1 MKGTQITDGIYRLG
15 VNLGDDMLFEGM
27 WPIPDG
33 ISINSYVVRGD
44 KIALIDLVEDVGTKP
59 AEYEQALASISL
71 KPQDIDF
78 LVINHMEPDH
88 TSWLPDFY
96 RKNPNIEFYITA
108 KGAPVLKAFCGID
121 TNVHIV
127 KTGDILDL
135 GGGKTLTFYEAPN
148 LHWPETMVTFEN
160 SSGVLFSCDAFG
172 SYGAIADT
180 IFDDQLSSE
189 QLDFFMREA
198 LRYYANIIAGFSPFV
213 EKGIKLLKDL
223 NIRIIAPS
231 HGIVWRENP
240 GAIIDVYSK
249 FARYMNGP
257 AEAEIT
263 VIWSSMYGNTEK
275 VVSTMIQGARSEG
288 IPVHVYRTPKDD
300 IGFILASAWKSA
312 GLIIG
317 MPTYEYRMFPP
328 MAWVLDMFARK
339 KVMNKKVLRFG
350 SFGWSGGAQRELETL
365 TEKLKWDFMPPVEW
379 QGAPTEEALKM
390 AATSSRELAA
400 RIKAEFGNKFT
411 CT

>member
-1 MKGTQITDGIYRLG
+1 MKGTKITDGIYRLG
-15 VNLGDDMLFEGM
+15 VNLDGSSLFEGM

-33 ISINSYVVRGD
+33 ISINSYVVRGETT
-44 KIALIDLVEDVGTKP
+44 ALIDLVEDIGEKP
-59 AEYEQALASISL
+59 AEFEQALASLSL
-71 KPQDIDF
+71 KPEDIDC
-78 LVINHMEPDH
+78 LIINHMEPDH
-88 TSWLPDFY
+88 TSWLPEFY
-96 RKNPNIEFYITA
+96 RRNPELEFYITA
-108 KGAPVLKAFCGID
+108 KGASVLKAFCGIEK
-121 TNVHIV
+121 NVHVV

-160 SSGVLFSCDAFG
+160 SSGILFSCDAFG
-172 SYGAIADT
+172 SYGTIADT

-189 QLDFFMREA
+189 QYDFFMHEA
-198 LRYYANIIAGFSPFV
+198 LRYYANIVAAFSTFV
-213 EKGIKLLKDL
+213 EKAISLLKNLD
-223 NIRIIAPS
+223 IKIIAPS

-240 GAIIDVYSK
+240 GAIIDTYSRL
-249 FARYMNGP
+249 ARYMNGP
-257 AEAEIT
+257 AEPEIT

-275 VVSTMIQGARSEG
+275 VVAAMIQGVRSEG
-288 IPVHVYRTPKDD
+288 LPVHVYRTPQDD

-365 TEKLKWDFMPPVEW
+365 TEKLQWDFMNPVEW
-379 QGAPTEEALKM
+379 QGAPTRETLSF
-390 AATSSRELAA
+390 ATARSRELAA
-400 RIKAEFGNKFT
+400 KIKAEFGK
-411 CT
+411 

>member
-1 MKGTQITDGIYRLG
+1 MKGEKITDGIYRLG
-15 VNLGDDMLFEGM
+15 VNLSGDLLFEGM

-33 ISINSYVVRGD
+33 ISINSYVVRGETT
-44 KIALIDLVEDVGTKP
+44 ALIDLVEDIGEKP
-59 AEYEQALASISL
+59 AEFEQALASLSL
-71 KPQDIDF
+71 RPEDIDC
-78 LVINHMEPDH
+78 LILNHMEPDH
-88 TSWLPDFY
+88 TSWLPEFY
-96 RKNPNIEFYITA
+96 RRNPDLEFYITA
-108 KGAPVLKAFCGID
+108 KGAAVLKAFCGIEK
-121 TNVHIV
+121 NVHIV
-127 KTGDILDL
+127 KTGDTLDL
-135 GGGKTLTFYEAPN
+135 GAGKMLTFYEAPN

-172 SYGAIADT
+172 SYGAINDT

-189 QLDFFMREA
+189 QFDFFMSEA
-198 LRYYANIIAGFSPFV
+198 LRYYANIVASFSTFV
-213 EKGIKLLKDL
+213 EKAIGLLKNLD
-223 NIRIIAPS
+223 IKIIAPS

-240 GAIIDVYSK
+240 GAIIDAYSR

-257 AEAEIT
+257 AEPEIT

-275 VVSTMIQGARSEG
+275 VVAAMIQGARSEG

-317 MPTYEYRMFPP
+317 MPTYEYKMFPP

-339 KVMNKKVLRFG
+339 KLMNKKALRFG

-365 TEKLKWDFMPPVEW
+365 TEKLKWDFMNPVEW
-379 QGAPTEEALKM
+379 QGAPTEEIMNLAKER
-390 AATSSRELAA
+390 SRELAVK
-400 RIKAEFGNKFT
+400 IKAEFGR
-411 CT
+411 